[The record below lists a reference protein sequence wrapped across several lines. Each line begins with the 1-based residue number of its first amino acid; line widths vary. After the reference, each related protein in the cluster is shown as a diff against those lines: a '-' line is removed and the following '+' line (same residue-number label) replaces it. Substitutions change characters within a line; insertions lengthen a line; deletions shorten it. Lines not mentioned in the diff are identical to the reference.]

1 MNPKPHPTTTMNDT
15 EPTKSDQELWIGVFL
30 IIVSILLLMR
40 GIKHGN
46 TTMTAGI
53 AMVTR
58 YFTIEERIMEMA
70 SSVKIANE
78 WIPWKNLASLLGRS
92 VKC

>member
-1 MNPKPHPTTTMNDT
+1 MITP
-15 EPTKSDQELWIGVFL
+15 EETKSDQELWIGVFL

-53 AMVTR
+53 AMVSR
-58 YFTIEERIMEMA
+58 YFSIEERILKMT
-70 SSVKIANE
+70 SFGNIA
-78 WIPWKNLASLLGRS
+78 G
-92 VKC
+92 

>member
-1 MNPKPHPTTTMNDT
+1 MNPKPHPTTPMNDT

-58 YFTIEERIMEMA
+58 YFSIEERILKMA
-70 SSVKIANE
+70 SSVNIASE
-78 WIPWKNLASLLGRS
+78 WIPWDMMASFTSRN
-92 VKC
+92 VKL

>member
-1 MNPKPHPTTTMNDT
+1 MNDT
-15 EPTKSDQELWIGVFL
+15 ETTKSDQELWIGVFL

-53 AMVTR
+53 AMLSR
-58 YFTIEERIMEMA
+58 YFSIEERILKMA
-70 SSVKIANE
+70 SSVNTLSDSIAS
-78 WIPWKNLASLLGRS
+78 KNLASLLRRS